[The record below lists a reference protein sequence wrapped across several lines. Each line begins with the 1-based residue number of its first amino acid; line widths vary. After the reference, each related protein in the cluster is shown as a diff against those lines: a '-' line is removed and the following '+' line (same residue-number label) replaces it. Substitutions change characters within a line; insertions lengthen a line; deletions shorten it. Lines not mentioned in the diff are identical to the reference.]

1 MSSAQY
7 PLRQSG
13 IYHSR
18 PTLDP
23 SIENLTA
30 IVCSATS
37 ISRFQ
42 AIRALLDTA
51 DCWSKIYA
59 LSCSPSFKEMLAC
72 FTDQQ
77 LARIQHVSIDL
88 RSSAAEIAHA
98 FRAAQVTASYIFY
111 YAYFPPS
118 TSKSAMDSS
127 TAADFFD
134 ANIPPL

>member
-1 MSSAQY
+1 
-7 PLRQSG
+7 
-13 IYHSR
+13 
-18 PTLDP
+18 
-23 SIENLTA
+23 
-30 IVCSATS
+30 
-37 ISRFQ
+37 
-42 AIRALLDTA
+42 
-51 DCWSKIYA
+51 
-59 LSCSPSFKEMLAC
+59 MLAC